1 MQQQQVLL
9 EQQQVPFLTMQLR
22 LNGGGDGDS
31 CDGTQPEEYDL
42 GGTQEGGDYSLLN
55 DEPPRLLQ
63 VEDGE
68 AREWLATELPS
79 ESGVVFSVG
88 RTASGLRLHDSERT
102 PGTFLVH
109 GEHATITLEENGYVL
124 RLVGA
129 GMMTYVNE
137 VGYRI
142 INLAHF
148 KYDPGPIVL
157 AQTRTVTPCGLAAL
171 LAGLTTTTR
180 SSSSYSTPPP
190 PLSPTA
196 LRSRCLHRR
205 PRIRQNP
212 SPLSAPCFR
221 RLRRRQSPPL
231 ASASNCPARR

>member
-157 AQTRTVTPCGLAAL
+157 AHGDTLRFGGTPCGIDYNYSKFIFVLDASSAPQPDRAAFPL
-171 LAGLTTTTR
+171 PA
-180 SSSSYSTPPP
+180 PPP
-190 PLSPTA
+190 TYPPKPKST
-196 LRSRCLHRR
+196 LRPML
-205 PRIRQNP
+205 PP
-212 SPLSAPCFR
+212 SAP
-221 RLRRRQSPPL
+221 PPV
-231 ASASNCPARR
+231 PPPRVG